1 MTTANIN
8 SAPFNSID
16 ATYPIAGQDNDS
28 QGFRTNYVYI
38 QQSFQA
44 ANVDI
49 TGLWA
54 NVDGLNSNVATLQG
68 NLGNI
73 GNLSAN
79 VTTLQSEV
87 SVLQG
92 NITTLEGNIST
103 IDSTAVFTNVAVN
116 QMGGNVIAGAAKSV
130 ATPVSFGTDMAVTL
144 DYSAGDFHQIIA
156 TTSNITSLDF
166 TAWPTSGYAT
176 LSALISMNSTHTIT
190 FVSNVV
196 LSGNA
201 VISNIAGVQSRAGHV
216 LTSVTDNTY
225 LFEFSTYNGG
235 TDVYVNEKSITF

>member
-16 ATYPIAGQDNDS
+16 TSYPIAGQDNDS

-54 NVDGLNSNVATLQG
+54 NVDGLNSNVTSIQG

-79 VTTLQSEV
+79 VTSLQSNVSTLQGDV
-87 SVLQG
+87 
-92 NITTLEGNIST
+92 ST

-116 QMGGNVIAGAAKSV
+116 DMGGNVITGV
-130 ATPVSFGTDMAVTL
+130 AQRVSTGNNYNPGDTITL
-144 DYSAGDFHQIIA
+144 DYSSADFHQWVPSSPGSVTVAFSNWPSAGVYAKMELQISVNSSHSLTFDSNVILSANA
-156 TTSNITSLDF
+156 TNGGSLTVGNIT
-166 TAWPTSGYAT
+166 T
-176 LSALISMNSTHTIT
+176 
-190 FVSNVV
+190 
-196 LSGNA
+196 
-201 VISNIAGVQSRAGHV
+201 VQSRLGSV
-216 LTSVTDNTY
+216 LTSLTDCVY
-225 LFEFSTYNGG
+225 LFEFSTFDSGAAIRV
-235 TDVYVNEKSITF
+235 TEKSVVF